1 MEDWCDLKSG
11 VGCWVTNRSGWLLE
25 LLTELIKTYAAIEVK
40 TMRKITVFILKEYP
54 VQSKTQTKKTAFG
67 LQVINSILL
76 TRIVIDDLQITNTR
90 LAAKIHIMKNFTRI
104 AIVL

>member
-1 MEDWCDLKSG
+1 
-11 VGCWVTNRSGWLLE
+11 
-25 LLTELIKTYAAIEVK
+25 
-40 TMRKITVFILKEYP
+40 MRKITVFILKEYP